1 MARDLVRA
9 RKARTAMDHLLVVA
23 HPRTVSFTQSMADA
37 YAKELR
43 SLGHSVVVRDLYK
56 EGFNPLLSSEELLGP
71 ETPKVPLA
79 VRREQDYAADA
90 AAIALFFPIWWAY
103 MPAIVKGYFDRV
115 LSPSFAY
122 ELVGYGLKG
131 YDLLPRLSGK
141 KALIF
146 TSSGADMGYLEG
158 SGQWNA
164 MRVLVKNHILAL
176 CGIELLEHIHFPS
189 ITTDLPE
196 QTVSEHIALVRAT
209 ARRLWG
215 VEPTSPRTS
224 TE

>member
-1 MARDLVRA
+1 MARDLVRV

-23 HPRTVSFTQSMADA
+23 HPRIVSFTQSMADA

-56 EGFNPLLSSEELLGP
+56 EGFNPLLSAEELLGP
-71 ETPKVPLA
+71 ELPKVPLA

-122 ELVGYGLKG
+122 ELVGYARSRKEPHIG
-131 YDLLPRLSGK
+131 
-141 KALIF
+141 ALR
-146 TSSGADMGYLEG
+146 Y
-158 SGQWNA
+158 
-164 MRVLVKNHILAL
+164 
-176 CGIELLEHIHFPS
+176 
-189 ITTDLPE
+189 
-196 QTVSEHIALVRAT
+196 
-209 ARRLWG
+209 
-215 VEPTSPRTS
+215 
-224 TE
+224 